1 MNALFLKG
9 SFFERTNA
17 DFKVF
22 SRTLLGLMILFLGVQ
37 LGTAQEIA
45 QNTPLVSPEIAED
58 NSVTFRILAPQ
69 AKEVKLSGNWM
80 PFGPN
85 AEGSVSQQM
94 TYLEK
99 DATTGVWSV
108 TVPPMEPELYSY
120 ALVVDGVRTL
130 DPANK
135 HIIRDGRFSTGSVL
149 YVPGGQAD
157 LYWAKSGPKGSM
169 HETWYASP
177 TLNLTRR
184 MFVYTPPGYES
195 GNDSYPVLYL
205 LHGGGGDEEA
215 WPALGTA
222 QHILDNLIN
231 AGKAKPMLVVMT
243 NGNPDQA
250 AAFTISPPIEASGA
264 GPGGMA
270 NMLFEKSLVQDVI
283 PYVQSHFRV
292 KTDKANR
299 ALTGLSMGGL
309 QTMNTSFENPD
320 LFDYIGVMSM
330 GFADLSRF
338 GIEVDHSKRAAQ
350 IEALKAANPK
360 LYWIACGEDDF
371 LYESVVTMRSQLD
384 EHDFSYVYRESP
396 GGHTW
401 SNWRIYLSEFAPM
414 LFK

>member
-1 MNALFLKG
+1 MKKYIFTLFNRNPIVPKAG
-9 SFFERTNA
+9 S
-17 DFKVF
+17 VG
-22 SRTLLGLMILFLGVQ
+22 TLLASLLMAFSGIQ
-37 LGTAQEIA
+37 LGFAQELA
-45 QNTPLVSPEIAED
+45 QNGPLVSPELSAD
-58 NSVTFRILAPQ
+58 NSVTFRISAPDASQ
-69 AKEVKLSGNWM
+69 VKLSGNWM
-80 PFGPN
+80 PFAPDAQGQ
-85 AEGSVSQQM
+85 VRQQM
-94 TYLEK
+94 VELEK
-99 DATTGVWSV
+99 DASGVWSV
-108 TVPPMEPELYSY
+108 TLSDLEPEIYTY
-120 ALVVDGVRTL
+120 AFMVNGVRTL

-135 HIIRDGRFSTGSVL
+135 HIVRDGRFSTGSLL
-149 YVPGGQAD
+149 YVPGTASE
-157 LYWAKSGPKGSM
+157 LYRAKTGPKGSM
-169 HETWYASP
+169 HENWYESP
-177 TLNLTRR
+177 SLGLTRR

-215 WPALGTA
+215 WPTLGVT

-231 AGKAKPMLVVMT
+231 SGKANPMLVVMT

-250 AAFTISPPIEASGA
+250 AAFTISPPTEASGA

-320 LFDYIGVMSM
+320 MFDYIGVMSM

-414 LFK
+414 LFR